1 MTRMKILLVGS
12 DHTWSLE
19 RIFVKHLAE
28 EGIDVEL
35 FAAQNRFYSYN
46 ASLINKFKIRAGLSR
61 IYGSINRELRETI
74 TRFRPDIVWV
84 FKGME
89 VLPDTLRWL
98 RAEGIRTVNFNPD
111 NPFIFTG
118 KGSGNA
124 NVTRSIPLYDL
135 HFTYN
140 LEVKRR
146 LEKESGQRTA
156 FLPFGFELSE
166 TTFLAAAAA
175 GPEANAVC
183 FLGNPDPQRAAFIL
197 GLVKA
202 GLPVDL
208 YGNDWDRFADAAPNL
223 RIFPAVYEEG
233 FWRTL
238 RSYRVQLNL
247 MRIHNLD
254 SHNMRS
260 FEVPGVGGIML
271 APATTEHRMFYS
283 NKEEAFLFRD
293 AEEAIS
299 MAGEL
304 LALDKGEAGDIRQN
318 ARLRS
323 INSGYTY
330 LERVRGAI
338 RELRGLY
345 A

>member
-1 MTRMKILLVGS
+1 MNPMKILIVGS

-19 RIFVKHLAE
+19 RIFVKHLAG
-28 EGIDVEL
+28 EGMDVEL

-46 ASLINKFKIRAGLSR
+46 ARLINKLKLRAGVSR
-61 IYGSINRELRETI
+61 IFETINRELRETVA
-74 TRFRPDIVWV
+74 RFRPDIVWV

-89 VLPDTLRWL
+89 VLPETLIWL
-98 RAEGIRTVNFNPD
+98 RERGIRTVNFNPD

-140 LEVKRR
+140 LEVKQR
-146 LEKESGQRTA
+146 LEKETGKRTA
-156 FLPFGFELSE
+156 FLPFGFELPE
-166 TTFLAAAAA
+166 ATFLAAAT
-175 GPEANAVC
+175 GPETNSVC

-197 GLVKA
+197 GLLKA
-202 GLPVDL
+202 RLPVDL
-208 YGNDWDRFADAAPNL
+208 YGNDWDKFVDAAPNL
-223 RIFPAVYEEG
+223 RVFPAVYEEG

-238 RSYRVQLNL
+238 RRYRIQLNL

-271 APATTEHRMFYS
+271 APATTEHRMFFT

-293 AEEAIS
+293 LEEAIN
-299 MAGEL
+299 MAGDL
-304 LALDKGEAGDIRQN
+304 LALDEEKTAGIRRR
-318 ARLRS
+318 ARQHSLD
-323 INSGYTY
+323 NGYTY

-338 RELRGLY
+338 RELRSLY